1 MRNLYSTRVS
11 YAVVFAFI
19 LLSIMAS
26 CAQADIVLGV
36 GKSVVAL
43 EPLGTWRQDT
53 FEFDANTRSDSWM
66 IGVESGN
73 WRLAYHAWGRATLAA
88 GYLSGGDNRYIES
101 SANHCDGK
109 CPATNWA
116 FSYQEAKGFEVSRKF
131 STAIWGI
138 NPYVRAGAVY
148 YRVVQQTNV
157 PDQGEADNPDS
168 YRRSFAVYNM
178 ARNGFSGMYGAGI
191 SLGHVS
197 LEINAYPSVRAKDAA
212 FRSITETMLTVAVP
226 F

>member
-1 MRNLYSTRVS
+1 MYSTRVS
-11 YAVVFAFI
+11 YAAIFAFI

-26 CAQADIVLGV
+26 CAHADVVLGV

-66 IGVESGN
+66 IGVEAGS
-73 WRLAYHAWGRATLAA
+73 WRFAYHAWGRATLAA

-101 SANHCDGK
+101 TSNHCDQK

-131 STAIWGI
+131 YTAIWGF
-138 NPYVRAGAVY
+138 NPYLRAGVVY
-148 YRVVQQTNV
+148 YQVTQWTDV
-157 PDQGEADNPDS
+157 PDMGEADNADV
-168 YRRSFAVYNM
+168 YRRSFAQYHM
-178 ARNGFSGMYGAGI
+178 TRNGLSGMWGYGVSKGRF
-191 SLGHVS
+191 S
-197 LEINAYPSVRAKDAA
+197 LEVNHYPSVRATDSA
-212 FRSITETMLTVAVP
+212 FRGVIETMLTVAVP